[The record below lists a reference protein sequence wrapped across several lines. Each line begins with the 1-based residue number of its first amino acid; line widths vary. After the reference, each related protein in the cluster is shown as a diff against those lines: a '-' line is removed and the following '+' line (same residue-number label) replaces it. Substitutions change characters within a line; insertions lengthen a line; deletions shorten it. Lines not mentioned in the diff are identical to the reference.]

1 MGAKHLSKR
10 KNWQRGARKTGDK
23 GENDFVKHLAPYL
36 PEHYEIVPKPK
47 KIPIY
52 SNGKGIKL
60 DSKIVNHKTGKTL
73 FIEKKTGMRGGN
85 TTEER
90 ACKFLS
96 PGVQRRIKEH
106 HDTPED
112 PVFTVFSGRT
122 FSSGPVYYKEKK
134 DKKTGKMRKT
144 KVDPAFYQEK
154 VAVLFEGFNYAIAEK
169 GFTNIQEIAKQIM
182 EIV

>member
-36 PEHYEIVPKPK
+36 PEHYEIVSKPK

-52 SNGKGIKL
+52 SNGKGIEL
-60 DSKIVNHKTGKTL
+60 DSKIVNHKTGETL
-73 FIEKKTGMRGGN
+73 FIEKKTGKQGGN

-96 PGVQRRIKEH
+96 SGITDRIKEH
-106 HDTPED
+106 YDTPEA
-112 PVFTVFSGRT
+112 PVFIVFSGRT
-122 FSSGPVYYKEKK
+122 FSGDVYYIERKN
-134 DKKTGKMRKT
+134 KKTGKKT
-144 KVDPAFYQEK
+144 RVKVDPASYQEK
-154 VAVLFEGFNYAIAEK
+154 VAVLFEGSNYAIAEK
-169 GFTNIQEIAKQIM
+169 GFANIQEIAKQIM